1 MKIYMFLPARNEE
14 NNIPYFFQSI
24 LNQTLKP
31 DKIVVVNDGSID
43 RTAEICRSFGAKV
56 IDLPFHPESYT
67 VDPSTSWKLAEVLN
81 HALPP
86 PEDYDYMIQISPDIV
101 LESDYIETIIS
112 RMQENPKL
120 VIAGGQIEGEPC
132 YSSHVR
138 GAGRVY
144 KVSWWNRY
152 IKKFPLSYTYESYPL
167 FKARALGYEVKS
179 FPDVKMK
186 ALRPTRQY
194 KPYYGYAMRELGY
207 WPPYAIARCLLSILK
222 EPKTGAKMLTTYIS
236 CPFPK
241 LSDKQVIEWLRQ
253 YQIRKILNFKGNV
266 KTWITK
272 FST

>member
-14 NNIPYFFQSI
+14 NNLPYFFESI

-167 FKARALGYEVKS
+167 FKARALGFEVKS
-179 FPDVKMK
+179 FPDVRMW

-194 KPYYGYAMRELGY
+194 KPCHGYAMRELGY
-207 WPPYAIARCLLSILK
+207 FPPYAIARCLLSILK
-222 EPKTGAKMLTTYIS
+222 EPKTGVKMLTTYIN

-241 LSDKQVIEWLRQ
+241 LSDTQVTNWLKQ
-253 YQIRKILNFKGNV
+253 YQVQKIFNFMKTLRVLIRKR
-266 KTWITK
+266 
-272 FST
+272 S